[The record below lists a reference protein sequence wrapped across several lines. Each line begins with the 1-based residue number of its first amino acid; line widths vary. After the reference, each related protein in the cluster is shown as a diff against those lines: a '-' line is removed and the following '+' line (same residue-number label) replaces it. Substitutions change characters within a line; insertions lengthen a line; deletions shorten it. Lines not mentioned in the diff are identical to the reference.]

1 MRVLVVG
8 SGGREH
14 ALAWAISRSPLL
26 EKLFVAP
33 GNPGTAAI
41 AENVAIGAVDIA
53 ALVNFARAERIDLV
67 VPGPEA
73 PLVGG
78 LADALAAQGI
88 ACCGPTAAAAALEGS
103 KEFAKQVC
111 EAAGIPTAAW
121 ERFDEE
127 EAALDFVAR
136 RGAPIVI
143 KADGLAAGK
152 GVVVAQTEAEA
163 AAAIRAMLGARS
175 LGDAGATLVIEECL
189 DGPEVSLFALCDG
202 TEAVLLGAA
211 QDHKRVGDGDTGPNT
226 GGMGAVSPPGG
237 FSAAAQD
244 AAMDVFIR
252 PALREMAARGT
263 PFRGILFAGLM
274 LTADGARLIEYN
286 VRLGDPE
293 AQVLLP
299 RLQTDLLAA
308 LRAACDGSLPRLS
321 LAWLDVTCVAVVMA
335 AAGYPGP
342 ITGGTAIGGLQAAAA
357 IPHVAVFHAATDVRD
372 GQVVATGGRVLA
384 VCGTGAD
391 VAAARHAAYRGVD
404 AILFPGNIHR
414 TDIGLRAMA
423 AEAAP

>member
-1 MRVLVVG
+1 
-8 SGGREH
+8 
-14 ALAWAISRSPLL
+14 
-26 EKLFVAP
+26 
-33 GNPGTAAI
+33 
-41 AENVAIGAVDIA
+41 
-53 ALVNFARAERIDLV
+53 
-67 VPGPEA
+67 
-73 PLVGG
+73 
-78 LADALAAQGI
+78 
-88 ACCGPTAAAAALEGS
+88 
-103 KEFAKQVC
+103 
-111 EAAGIPTAAW
+111 
-121 ERFDEE
+121 
-127 EAALDFVAR
+127 
-136 RGAPIVI
+136 
-143 KADGLAAGK
+143 
-152 GVVVAQTEAEA
+152 
-163 AAAIRAMLGARS
+163 
-175 LGDAGATLVIEECL
+175 
-189 DGPEVSLFALCDG
+189 
-202 TEAVLLGAA
+202 VLLGAA

-226 GGMGAVSPPGG
+226 GGMGAVSPPAG

-308 LRAACDGSLPRLS
+308 LCAACDGSLPRLS